1 MLMTISSYSS
11 NNSGRKTA
19 NANRRSAADR
29 RKLKRLAVRLTAAM
43 LFFFLLFVGFSLMKG
58 NAVSEYPSAPAA
70 GEKAITISSGQTL
83 WGIAGELR
91 REGEDIRRIIY
102 DLKERNN
109 LTSSTL
115 TAGQTLIIP
124 AD

>member
-1 MLMTISSYSS
+1 MI
-11 NNSGRKTA
+11 
-19 NANRRSAADR
+19 
-29 RKLKRLAVRLTAAM
+29 AAM
-43 LFFFLLFVGFSLMKG
+43 LFFFLLFIGFSLMKG
-58 NAVSEYPSAPAA
+58 NAVSDHPAVPA
-70 GEKAITISSGQTL
+70 VGEKLITISAGQTL

-91 REGEDIRRIIY
+91 QEGQDIRRIIY